1 MLQYQPWTALL
12 REAVRVIIETKS
24 VEVLDADS
32 GRGRIGAPSQPA
44 VVQEKIA

>member
-1 MLQYQPWTALL
+1 LL
-12 REAVRVIIETKS
+12 WKPVRGIIDTKS

-32 GRGRIGAPSQPA
+32 GRGRIGALLRPA